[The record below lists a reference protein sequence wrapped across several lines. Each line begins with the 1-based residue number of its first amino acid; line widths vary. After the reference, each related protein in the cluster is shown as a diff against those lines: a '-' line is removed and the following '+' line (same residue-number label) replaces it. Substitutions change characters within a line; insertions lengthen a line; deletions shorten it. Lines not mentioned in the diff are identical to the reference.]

1 MHLQRVLIANRGEIA
16 VRLIRSC
23 KSLGITS
30 IAIYTEEDAA
40 ALHVRNADEAYAL
53 EGAGS
58 RGYLDADNIIRIC
71 KGHNVQ
77 AVIPGYG
84 FLSENEGFA
93 RKLDAA
99 GVLFVGPAPG
109 TLREFGLKDKA
120 RELAIKA
127 GVPVVPGTDL
137 IQDVEQAE
145 REAARLGL
153 PVSSL
158 TQSID

>member
-1 MHLQRVLIANRGEIA
+1 MHLRRVLIANRGEIA
-16 VRLIRSC
+16 VRLIKSC

-53 EGAGS
+53 EGIGS
-58 RGYLDADNIIRIC
+58 RGYLNADNIVQIC
-71 KGHNVQ
+71 KERKVQ

-84 FLSENEGFA
+84 FLSENETFA
-93 RKLDAA
+93 RQLDAA
-99 GVLFVGPAPG
+99 GILFIGPSPD
-109 TLREFGLKDKA
+109 TLREFGLKDRA

-137 IQDVEQAE
+137 IQDVAEAE
-145 REAARLGL
+145 REASRLGY
-153 PVSSL
+153 PVS
-158 TQSID
+158 IA